1 MRRVQMTLDG
11 HGFESKE
18 QDRILGTFDRLVKI
32 FEEDHGVSFNLSIIS
47 FSNEREPT
55 LDEALLKAG
64 VNPEIIE

>member
-1 MRRVQMTLDG
+1 MTLDG
-11 HGFESKE
+11 HGFESKD
-18 QDRILGTFDRLVKI
+18 QGGILQAFNHSISI
-32 FEEDHGVSFNLSIIS
+32 FEKGHRVSLNLNIIS